1 MGPCDD
7 SQIDE
12 QGKGGRVTSALAF
25 SRCSMIERRV
35 SESMDT
41 RKRNLLIGLGASI
54 VVIIAALVVL
64 MALGGNA
71 NQDEAVSGSAATA
84 ASSSAATAASDAAS
98 ASAGTL
104 HSSGDGTADNQV
116 DAFEVY
122 GDSADGAAVSGG
134 ATSSVSGSGVVS
146 GDQPD
151 GAGSSDSGSAGS
163 GESDFAGNGEPAG
176 GADPGVKT
184 EADGSKWTG
193 YY

>member
-1 MGPCDD
+1 MILKLMNIARAGVLRLP
-7 SQIDE
+7 
-12 QGKGGRVTSALAF
+12 LLF
-25 SRCSMIERRV
+25 RCSMIERRV

-41 RKRNLLIGLGASI
+41 RKRNLLIGLGTSI
-54 VVIIAALVVL
+54 LVVVAALVVL
-64 MALGGNA
+64 MALGGS
-71 NQDEAVSGSAATA
+71 NQDKA

-151 GAGSSDSGSAGS
+151 GAGSSDSDS
-163 GESDFAGNGEPAG
+163 AGNGEGDSADNGEPTG

>member
-1 MGPCDD
+1 
-7 SQIDE
+7 
-12 QGKGGRVTSALAF
+12 
-25 SRCSMIERRV
+25 MIERRV

-54 VVIIAALVVL
+54 LVIIAALAVL
-64 MALGGNA
+64 MALGGS
-71 NQDEAVSGSAATA
+71 NQDGAASGAVSADTGA
-84 ASSSAATAASDAAS
+84 
-98 ASAGTL
+98 L

-122 GDSADGAAVSGG
+122 GDSADGAAVSDGD
-134 ATSSVSGSGVVS
+134 TPSVSGSGVVS
-146 GDQPD
+146 GDNE
-151 GAGSSDSGSAGS
+151 GSDSQG
-163 GESDFAGNGEPAG
+163 GESTGGTGESGSTGSDEPAG

>member
-1 MGPCDD
+1 MILKLMNGARAGVLRLPLFF
-7 SQIDE
+7 
-12 QGKGGRVTSALAF
+12 G
-25 SRCSMIERRV
+25 CSMIERRV

-41 RKRNLLIGLGASI
+41 RKRNLLIGLGASVL
-54 VVIIAALVVL
+54 VVVAALVVL
-64 MALGGNA
+64 MALGGS
-71 NQDEAVSGSAATA
+71 NQDEA
-84 ASSSAATAASDAAS
+84 ASSSAATAASGAVSADAGA
-98 ASAGTL
+98 L

-122 GDSADGAAVSGG
+122 GDSADDAAVSGG
-134 ATSSVSGSGVVS
+134 DTSSVSGSGAVS

-151 GAGSSDSGSAGS
+151 GAGSSDSDSAGNGEGGSAS
-163 GESDFAGNGEPAG
+163 NGEPAG

>member
-1 MGPCDD
+1 MGSCDD

-12 QGKGGRVTSALAF
+12 QSKGGRVASALAF
-25 SRCSMIERRV
+25 SRCSIIERRV

-41 RKRNLLIGLGASI
+41 RKRNLLIGLGASVL
-54 VVIIAALVVL
+54 VVIAALVVL
-64 MALGGNA
+64 MALGGGS
-71 NQDEAVSGSAATA
+71 NQDETASGSAATA
-84 ASSSAATAASDAAS
+84 ASDVSSADTGA
-98 ASAGTL
+98 L

-122 GDSADGAAVSGG
+122 GDSADGAAVSDGD
-134 ATSSVSGSGVVS
+134 TPSVSGSGVVS

-151 GAGSSDSGSAGS
+151 GAGSSDGDSAGS
-163 GESDFAGNGEPAG
+163 GEGDSAGNGEPAD

>member
-1 MGPCDD
+1 MILKLMNRARAGVLRLP
-7 SQIDE
+7 
-12 QGKGGRVTSALAF
+12 LLF
-25 SRCSMIERRV
+25 RCSMIERRV

-71 NQDEAVSGSAATA
+71 NQDEAVSG
-84 ASSSAATAASDAAS
+84 SAATAASDAAS